1 MKRFLELFIAGCII
15 ALTASACTKNST
27 GTQDAET
34 PEETC
39 ELKLK
44 ETSMKL
50 SPGETKMI
58 SLSAKTSS
66 ETSFKTYNWSRD
78 VYGLSVTCDKPEMIK
93 IDKGLV
99 ESLGPL
105 GTAIVTIAPKNGT
118 PVELSVTV
126 DELSYRK
133 VYNKDKQITA
143 ENIYLKHVCTKKWIQ
158 SFELNSKG
166 DVYILSSLAKD
177 PWLSIFRYSRN
188 GELTGEMRIAYAS
201 HGTTCSLEE
210 TPEGD
215 YIWLPTYGT
224 KTSSNEYKR
233 DQLFTRVKFEDG
245 KEWSPDDEEF
255 QLNSYYLGDFDNLL
269 PSIDFENGQIGIR
282 YLDLDD
288 KQWVAVYNLK
298 DIVDSPINQIKL
310 AQSIKRGGESTGPVK
325 VEEIVYMSFK
335 AHDCSKLKPTHKF
348 NFTTK
353 EALGNSVVSGAGH
366 ALQGFCVADGY
377 AYFTY
382 GYVSNFDAG
391 YSVYDFNGKQLVTRQ
406 LFTFLQDKENLKKHG
421 IASKK
426 FEPEG
431 VRVKNGRMY
440 LGAGVYLDDTPQG
453 QGLETVLILPN

>member
-1 MKRFLELFIAGCII
+1 MKRIFLTFIYCCI
-15 ALTASACTKNST
+15 LTAIASACSKNT
-27 GTQDAET
+27 DV
-34 PEETC
+34 PEPDSSNEAC
-39 ELKLK
+39 ELQLSETTLKLA
-44 ETSMKL
+44 
-50 SPGETKMI
+50 PGETKKI
-58 SLSAKTSS
+58 PLKAKLTSES
-66 ETSFKTYNWSRD
+66 NFKTYYWQNN
-78 VYGLSVTCDKPEMIK
+78 VYGLKAKAADPSLISIYEGRVT
-93 IDKGLV
+93 
-99 ESLGPL
+99 SLGPI
-105 GTAIVTIAPKNGT
+105 GQTEITITPENGD
-118 PVELSVTV
+118 PVKLTV
-126 DELSYRK
+126 VVDYLSYRK

-233 DQLFTRVKFEDG
+233 DQLFTRVKFENG

-298 DIVDSPINQIKL
+298 DIVDSPINQIRL

-325 VEEIVYMSFK
+325 GEEIVYMSFK

-453 QGLETVLILPN
+453 QGLETILVLPN

>member
-1 MKRFLELFIAGCII
+1 MKHLLRVFVASSII
-15 ALTASACTKNST
+15 AVMTSACTKNSA

-58 SLSAKTSS
+58 SLNAKTSS

-133 VYNKDKQITA
+133 VYDKDKQITA

-245 KEWSPDDEEF
+245 KEWLPDDTEL
-255 QLNSYYLGDFDNLL
+255 QLNSYYLGDYDNLL
-269 PSIDFENGQIGIR
+269 PSIDFKNGHIGIR
-282 YLDLDD
+282 YLDLNDNN
-288 KQWVAVYNLK
+288 WVAVYNLK
-298 DIVDSPINQIKL
+298 DIVDSPIKQITLK
-310 AQSIKRGGESTGPVK
+310 QSIKRGGESNGPIK
-325 VEEIVYMSFK
+325 GEEIINHMSFK
-335 AHDCSKLKPTHKF
+335 AHDCSAIKPLYKF
-348 NFTTK
+348 SFDTK
-353 EALGNSVVSGAGH
+353 NALGNSVVTGSGH
-366 ALQGFCVADGY
+366 SLQGFCVDDGY
-377 AYFTY
+377 AYMIY
-382 GYVSNFDAG
+382 GWPENFDGG
-391 YSVYDFNGKQLVTRQ
+391 YSVYSYEGRQVVTRQ
-406 LFTFLQDKENLKKHG
+406 LFTFLQDRENLSKHK
-421 IASKK
+421 IADTK

-431 VRVKNGRMY
+431 IRVKNGRMY
-440 LGAGVYLDDTPQG
+440 LGAGVHRNNEA
-453 QGLETVLILPN
+453 LETVLILPN